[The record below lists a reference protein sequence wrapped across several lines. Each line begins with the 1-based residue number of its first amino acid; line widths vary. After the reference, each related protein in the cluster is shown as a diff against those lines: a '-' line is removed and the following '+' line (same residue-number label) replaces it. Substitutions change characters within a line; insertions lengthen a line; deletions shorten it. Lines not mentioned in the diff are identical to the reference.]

1 MEAIRRWSKEGM
13 KSRAPLPRDGRY
25 TKISDERPGRRASGF
40 ARSCH
45 RAMQQYDGFEREI
58 PLWYERYKNR

>member
-25 TKISDERPGRRASGF
+25 TKISDERPDGHLVF
-40 ARSCH
+40 A
-45 RAMQQYDGFEREI
+45 A
-58 PLWYERYKNR
+58 PLPSSDAAV

>member
-13 KSRAPLPRDGRY
+13 KSRAPLPRNGRY
-25 TKISDERPGRRASGF
+25 TKISDERPDGHLVLRR
-40 ARSCH
+40 RYL

>member
-25 TKISDERPGRRASGF
+25 TKISDELSDVYLVLRR
-40 ARSCH
+40 RYL

>member
-1 MEAIRRWSKEGM
+1 M
-13 KSRAPLPRDGRY
+13 KSWAPLPRDGRY
-25 TKISDERPGRRASGF
+25 TKISDERPDGHLVLRR
-40 ARSCH
+40 RYL